1 MNDMVSKRR
10 SGADGPGRGGNSPR
24 QVAAL
29 CRRDVDG
36 RPRVLLVTSR
46 ETRRWILPKGWP
58 MPGRSDGEAAL
69 IEAWEEA
76 GVRGRL
82 ESPRPVGR
90 FSYEKRMK
98 DGTSRTVETEVFAVR
113 VSELAEDY
121 PEAGQRRRKWVSPEK
136 AAQMVEEAPL
146 KAFLAGL

>member
-1 MNDMVSKRR
+1 MDDMIPKHWSEAPPSDAGESR
-10 SGADGPGRGGNSPR
+10 AR

-29 CRRDVDG
+29 CRRDEDG
-36 RPRVLLVTSR
+36 RPRILLITSR

-69 IEAWEEA
+69 TEAWEEA

-82 ESPRPVGR
+82 ESPEPVGR

-98 DGTSRTVETEVFAVR
+98 DGSSRVVETQVFAVR

-136 AAQMVEEAPL
+136 AARMVEEEPL
-146 KAFLAGL
+146 RDLLATL